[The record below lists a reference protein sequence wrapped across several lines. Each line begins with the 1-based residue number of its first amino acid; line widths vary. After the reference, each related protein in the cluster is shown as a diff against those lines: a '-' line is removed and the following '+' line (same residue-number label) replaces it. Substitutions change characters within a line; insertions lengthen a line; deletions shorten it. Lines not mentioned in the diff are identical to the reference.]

1 MEAFYGKQ
9 IDVSGCTYIGV
20 FVYAFLMCVLRKVRE
35 CVFVFLFLVDTF
47 EFFFKQSHLSRENS
61 GKMEGTFKIYT
72 LQGIVCFKSCGVM

>member
-1 MEAFYGKQ
+1 MLT
-9 IDVSGCTYIGV
+9 CIGV

-47 EFFFKQSHLSRENS
+47 EFFYFFFKQSHLSRENS
-61 GKMEGTFKIYT
+61 EKTEGTFKIYT